1 LNPLREKAMEKSKS
15 ESNFW
20 PLAAAAVAIVIIL
33 AAIHWS
39 LGHPYGVHWDEGEYI
54 NDVRIDLQR
63 LQTFRVITLGRR
75 ILVDSYDRPPAYRLL
90 AFPFL
95 LPFGYHA
102 TLARLSSLTCF
113 GLAACFIYLAMRR
126 IAGRT
131 ASALAVFV
139 FILSPEVI
147 SASRFFSTDAP
158 VFLATAALFFYL
170 FVSWTDATPR
180 TSTWIGLGL
189 AIGLGLWSKTSF
201 LLVAPPALAFAL
213 FASFR
218 KHRSL
223 RDLVPIVE
231 AGVLGVALAAPW
243 WLVNFRHAMGYA
255 QFARNT
261 VRNSLGPLSPV
272 MLRQWSASIFQ
283 GLLGHGIGIL
293 IALLAI
299 AWFAKAI
306 IGKETLLNPLHRNVL
321 GACACAGL
329 PLVLAQLTSSNDLLR
344 YLTPAIIPLAIVA
357 GVLADS
363 TGWVRSKT
371 AMAVSSFLIFG
382 QLGMLL
388 YPVAFPNKELVEMGL
403 VNGGLPW
410 QVLTRYDQWDLKPL
424 REISE
429 SCGLEAPKISFL
441 GGARPLYP
449 PQIEYPWVAALTS
462 TRLKDI
468 NLPPD
473 PVWLWRY
480 EDGPLDWQKVM
491 DAAGQSDMVLTMPGY
506 VGETVYKEDVDNE
519 HNEEFAKRLSHDP
532 RFQGPIRLEMGRFTP
547 TEILVFPKKSLAC
560 KSQPGS

>member
-1 LNPLREKAMEKSKS
+1 MS
-15 ESNFW
+15 
-20 PLAAAAVAIVIIL
+20 
-33 AAIHWS
+33 
-39 LGHPYGVHWDEGEYI
+39 
-54 NDVRIDLQR
+54 
-63 LQTFRVITLGRR
+63 RR
-75 ILVDSYDRPPAYRLL
+75 ILVESYDRPPAYRLL

-113 GLAACFIYLAMRR
+113 GLATCLSTWPCAASR
-126 IAGRT
+126 APT
-131 ASALAVFV
+131 AAALAVFV
-139 FILSPEVI
+139 FILSPEVV

-213 FASFR
+213 FANSR

-223 RDLVPIVE
+223 RDLAPILE
-231 AGVLGVALAAPW
+231 AGVLGVALATPW

-306 IGKETLLNPLHRNVL
+306 IGKETLLDPLHRNAL

-329 PLVLAQLTSSNDLLR
+329 PLVVVRLTSR
-344 YLTPAIIPLAIVA
+344 MT
-357 GVLADS
+357 
-363 TGWVRSKT
+363 
-371 AMAVSSFLIFG
+371 SS
-382 QLGMLL
+382 
-388 YPVAFPNKELVEMGL
+388 V
-403 VNGGLPW
+403 
-410 QVLTRYDQWDLKPL
+410 T
-424 REISE
+424 
-429 SCGLEAPKISFL
+429 
-441 GGARPLYP
+441 
-449 PQIEYPWVAALTS
+449 
-462 TRLKDI
+462 
-468 NLPPD
+468 
-473 PVWLWRY
+473 
-480 EDGPLDWQKVM
+480 
-491 DAAGQSDMVLTMPGY
+491 
-506 VGETVYKEDVDNE
+506 
-519 HNEEFAKRLSHDP
+519 
-532 RFQGPIRLEMGRFTP
+532 
-547 TEILVFPKKSLAC
+547 
-560 KSQPGS
+560 